1 MSTNEFID
9 WDLTRACF
17 GDDVLLPPDSTRDS
31 PNGACSG
38 EGRCG
43 GDRASSGEGGGG
55 GGGGRGGRGD
65 GDTTTADAA
74 LFSND
79 NVSRFNGSPVVLLL
93 RNGDGGRKSP
103 SRRSFLS
110 TCFTVD
116 DINIP

>member
-9 WDLTRACF
+9 WDLTRACC
-17 GDDVLLPPDSTRDS
+17 GEDVLLPLDSTRDS
-31 PNGACSG
+31 PNGASSG
-38 EGRCG
+38 EGRFVCS
-43 GDRASSGEGGGG
+43 DDDDGGGE

-79 NVSRFNGSPVVLLL
+79 NVSKFNGSPVVLLL

-103 SRRSFLS
+103 SRMSFRS

-116 DINIP
+116 DISTP

>member
-9 WDLTRACF
+9 WDLTRACC
-17 GDDVLLPPDSTRDS
+17 GEDVLLPPDSTRDS
-31 PNGACSG
+31 PNGASSG
-38 EGRCG
+38 EGRFVGG
-43 GDRASSGEGGGG
+43 GDDDDDGGEG

-65 GDTTTADAA
+65 GDTTMADAA

-79 NVSRFNGSPVVLLL
+79 NVSKFNGSPVVLLL
-93 RNGDGGRKSP
+93 RSGDGSRKSP
-103 SRRSFLS
+103 SQMSFRS